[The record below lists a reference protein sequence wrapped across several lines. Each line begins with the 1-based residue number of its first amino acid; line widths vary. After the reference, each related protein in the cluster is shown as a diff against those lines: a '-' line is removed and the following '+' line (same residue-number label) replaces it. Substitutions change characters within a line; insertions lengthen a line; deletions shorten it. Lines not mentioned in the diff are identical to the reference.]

1 MTMEGTKY
9 QRSNYRAMEDSY
21 Y

>member
-1 MTMEGTKY
+1 MEGTKY